1 MRALRSVAAN
11 EVRRQLLS
19 PAAWL
24 VVSVFALVSGAA
36 FMFNLDAF
44 LDVSLEALSAPPSRP
59 VNVNQLLIRPFLVHV
74 GLVALL
80 VLPIITA
87 RALRNRLAPMSPA
100 SMPEVARVVGPFIGV
115 MAVYTV
121 MLVTSLVLVLG
132 LFAFGAPEW
141 RPIVSGYLG
150 LLLIGAAFI
159 SAALFISSL
168 ATRVVPAAA
177 ATFAVSLALVACAW
191 LARSAA
197 PGARP
202 AFQRFSIGETLDDF
216 AKGVID
222 AGHIVMCLTIVAVAL
237 FFTRHTLEGD
247 SSVETCADGASVET
261 CADGA
266 PVEMRA
272 DRTRDA

>member
-1 MRALRSVAAN
+1 MRALRSVAGN

-19 PAAWL
+19 PAAWF
-24 VVSVFALVSGAA
+24 VIAVFALAAGAS
-36 FMFNLDAF
+36 FVFNLNAF
-44 LDVSLEALSAPPSRP
+44 LDASVDALSAPPSRP

-74 GLVALL
+74 GLAALL

-87 RALRNRLAPMSPA
+87 PAFRTRLAAAQPGSTPGMA
-100 SMPEVARVVGPFIGV
+100 CVAGPFIGV
-115 MAVYTV
+115 MAAYMA
-121 MLVTSLVLVLG
+121 MLVTSLVLVLA
-132 LFAFGAPEW
+132 LFVFGAPEW
-141 RPIVSGYLG
+141 GPIASGYLG

-159 SAALFISSL
+159 AAALFISSL

-177 ATFAVSLALVACAW
+177 ATFVLSLALVACAW

-197 PGARP
+197 PATRP

-237 FFTRHTLEGD
+237 FFTRHTL
-247 SSVETCADGASVET
+247 DGGS
-261 CADGA
+261 
-266 PVEMRA
+266 PVESRA
-272 DRTRDA
+272 DRARDA